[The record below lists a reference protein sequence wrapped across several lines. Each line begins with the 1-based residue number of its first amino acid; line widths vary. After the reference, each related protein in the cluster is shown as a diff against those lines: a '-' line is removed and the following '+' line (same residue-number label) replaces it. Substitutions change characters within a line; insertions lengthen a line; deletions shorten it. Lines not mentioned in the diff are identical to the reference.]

1 MHNKVAL
8 TIGIQRQM
16 REPYLTQ
23 TQRCQV
29 NPASPDRGLI
39 QAAAEMIRRG
49 RLVAFPTET
58 VYGLGA
64 NALDDQ
70 AVDRIFRAKR
80 RPANDPL
87 IVHIA
92 RLEQLT
98 EVTRA
103 IPDIAYTLSRRFWP
117 GALTLVLKKQAR
129 IPANLTAGLD
139 TVAVRIPDHP
149 IALALLKAAETPIAA
164 PSANVFSRPS
174 PTTAQHVIDDLDGR
188 VDMILDG
195 GPAAIG
201 VESTILSL
209 IEDAPRVLRPGGL
222 SLETLRQSL
231 PSVVYQP
238 AYLSEDAA
246 APSPGTLL
254 KHYSPTA
261 KVILFRGEDDEDV
274 FNAMRGFIAEN
285 DRVGVMTLD
294 ADAAQFVGLNVVI
307 ASLGADVDAAAG
319 RLFAALRALDK
330 QGLDLILARAP
341 TRDGLGLAVWDR
353 LLRAAV
359 GQVIEV

>member
-1 MHNKVAL
+1 
-8 TIGIQRQM
+8 M
-16 REPYLTQ
+16 RELYITQ
-23 TQRCQV
+23 TKRYRV

-39 QAAAEMIRRG
+39 QAASEMIRRG

-70 AVDRIFRAKR
+70 AVDRIFRAKD

-98 EVTRA
+98 EVARA
-103 IPDIAYTLSRRFWP
+103 IPESAVDLCQRFWP
-117 GALTLVLKKQAR
+117 GALTLVLKKQTQ
-129 IPANLTAGLD
+129 IPANLTAELD

-149 IALALLKAAETPIAA
+149 IALALLRQANVPVAA
-164 PSANVFSRPS
+164 PSANIFSRPS
-174 PTTAQHVIDDLDGR
+174 PTSAQHVMDDLAGR

-195 GPAAIG
+195 GPTAIG

-209 IEDAPRVLRPGGL
+209 VEEAPRVLRPGGV
-222 SLETLRQSL
+222 SLEALRQAA
-231 PSVVYQP
+231 PQVIYQP
-238 AYLSEDAA
+238 TYLAEDAA

-254 KHYSPTA
+254 KHYAPRA
-261 KVILFRGEDDEDV
+261 RVILFQGEDRAAV
-274 FNAMRGFIAEN
+274 FKAMRGLIAEN
-285 DRVGVMTLD
+285 DRVGVMALN
-294 ADAAQFVGLNVVI
+294 ADAAQFAGLDVPI
-307 ASLGADVDAAAG
+307 ASLGANMDEAAG
-319 RLFAALRALDK
+319 RLFSALRALDE
-330 QGLDLILARAP
+330 QDIDLILARAP
-341 TRDGLGLAVWDR
+341 ARSGLGLAVGDR

>member
-1 MHNKVAL
+1 
-8 TIGIQRQM
+8 M
-16 REPYLTQ
+16 RELYITQ
-23 TQRCQV
+23 TKRYRV

-39 QAAAEMIRRG
+39 QAASEMIRRG

-64 NALDDQ
+64 NALDDK
-70 AVDRIFRAKR
+70 AVDRIFRAKD

-98 EVTRA
+98 EVARA
-103 IPDIAYTLSRRFWP
+103 IPESAVDLFQRFWP

-139 TVAVRIPDHP
+139 TVAVRLPDHP
-149 IALALLKAAETPIAA
+149 IALALLRQADVPVAA
-164 PSANVFSRPS
+164 PSANIFSRPS
-174 PTTAQHVIDDLDGR
+174 PTSAQHVMDDLAGR

-195 GPAAIG
+195 GPTAIG

-209 IEDAPRVLRPGGL
+209 VEEAPRVLRPGGV
-222 SLETLRQSL
+222 SLEALRQAA
-231 PSVVYQP
+231 PQVIYQP
-238 AYLSEDAA
+238 TYLAEDAA
-246 APSPGTLL
+246 APLPGTLL
-254 KHYSPTA
+254 KHYAPRA
-261 KVILFRGEDDEDV
+261 KVILFQGEDDENV
-274 FNAMRGFIAEN
+274 FKAMRGLIAEN
-285 DRVGVMTLD
+285 DRVGVMALN
-294 ADAAQFVGLNVVI
+294 ADAAQFAGLDVPI
-307 ASLGADVDAAAG
+307 ASLGANMDEAAG
-319 RLFAALRALDK
+319 RLFSALRALDE
-330 QGLDLILARAP
+330 QDIDLILARAP
-341 TRDGLGLAVWDR
+341 ARSGLGLAVGDR